1 MPPARACDGE
11 GLLAAF
17 EEAAGHLLAHV
28 DEINALNVFPVP
40 DGDTGSNMA
49 ATVRAALD
57 EAHRLPTAGR
67 TLPAV
72 AEALSFGAL
81 MGARGNSGVILSQIF
96 RGMTATVDGRPR
108 FDGGDFARALA
119 NGTETAYAAVVR
131 PVEGT
136 ILTVVRE
143 AAVGAGEAAARGPD
157 TERILRAATSSAES
171 AVASTPDLLPILKQ
185 AGVVDAGG
193 QGLYRLLEGALTAT
207 HRRHRRH
214 GRRARQVPPEPAAP
228 AVPHVARLEGEAPG
242 GAYGYETMFLVQ
254 ARDGAPLD
262 LPLMRRHLEEIGA
275 SVLVAGDGQAVKVH
289 VHNERPDEVIA
300 LGLRWGELS
309 RITVENLDDQA
320 RDAGEGREMRAEAF
334 AGPPV
339 APAIPPDA
347 VVGVVVVATGDGLS
361 EVFRSLGA
369 QAIVPGGQTANPST
383 AELVRAIRSVPSSEI
398 VVLPNNPNTRLAA
411 EQAAALSPDRH
422 VAVVPTRN
430 AAEGIAALMACDV
443 GRDAQANAGPMLDA
457 ARAVQTLQV
466 TRAVRDAHLGTQRIH
481 TGQVIALGPD
491 DGILAAGDDRA
502 TVVLEAVAAL
512 RPGFELVTLYY
523 GADADQAAAEDLA
536 RALCGAHPG
545 VEVQVV
551 PGGQPFYDILLA
563 AE

>member
-17 EEAAGHLLAHV
+17 EEAATHLLAHV

-57 EAHRLPTAGR
+57 EAHRLPVAGR

-96 RGMTATVDGRPR
+96 RGMSASVVGQPR

-119 NGTETAYAAVVR
+119 RGTETAYAAVVR

-143 AAVGAGEAAARGPD
+143 AAVGAGEAAEHDPD
-157 TERILRAATSSAES
+157 TERILRAATSSAQS
-171 AVASTPDLLPILKQ
+171 AVAGTPALLPILKQ

-207 HRRHRRH
+207 HARR
-214 GRRARQVPPEPAAP
+214 GRRGRRLRRRSADVTPIAPHLAASGPVDGQARQF
-228 AVPHVARLEGEAPG
+228 
-242 GAYGYETMFLVQ
+242 GYETMFLVQ
-254 ARDGAPLD
+254 AREGALD
-262 LPLMRRHLEEIGA
+262 LTTMRHLLEEIGE
-275 SVLVAGDGQAVKVH
+275 SVLVAGDERAVKVH
-289 VHNERPDEVIA
+289 VHNGQPDQVIA
-300 LGLRWGELS
+300 LGLRWGHLS
-309 RITVENLDDQA
+309 RITVENLDEQA
-320 RDAGEGREMRAEAF
+320 DGVAEQREVLAEAF
-334 AGPPV
+334 AGPPPSRPV
-339 APAIPPDA
+339 APDAPVA
-347 VVGVVVVATGDGLS
+347 VVAVAAGDGLA
-361 EVFRSLGA
+361 EAFRSLGA
-369 QAIVPGGQTANPST
+369 QAIVRGGQNANPST
-383 AELVRAIRSVPSSEI
+383 AELLRAIRDVPSRQV

-411 EQAAALSPDRH
+411 EQAAALSPERH
-422 VAVVPTRN
+422 VIVVPTRN
-430 AAEGIAALMACDV
+430 AAEGIAALMACDG
-443 GRDAQANAGPMLDA
+443 GRDAAANAGPMLDA
-457 ARAVQTLQV
+457 ARAVQTLQI
-466 TRAVRDAHLGTQRIH
+466 THAVRDARLGRRRVRS
-481 TGQVIALGPD
+481 GQVIALGPD
-491 DGILAAGDDRA
+491 DGLAAAGRDRTA
-502 TVVLEAVAAL
+502 VVLEAVGTL
-512 RPGFELVTLYY
+512 RPGFELVTIYQ
-523 GADADQAAAEDLA
+523 GADLGREEAAVIAAAVGSAYE
-536 RALCGAHPG
+536 G